1 MYRWL
6 FNRLMHQDVQIVAKV
21 GSNVVDV
28 YIDGQEINKLLQCD
42 FILKSGKEKET
53 FHAKKG

>member
-42 FILKSGKEKET
+42 FILKSGKENET
-53 FHAKKG
+53 FHDKKG